1 MTCKKCKYEVAS
13 DALYCENCGAR
24 VRRKTKKEKPKGEPL
39 PPEALVPLTTG
50 QSLLVLLA
58 FCVPVLN
65 VIMMLI
71 WAYAPEGNESRRSL
85 ARAGLILLGMAL
97 LLAILGLSIFL
108 VLLNTGMISVTGVI

>member
-1 MTCKKCKYEVAS
+1 
-13 DALYCENCGAR
+13 
-24 VRRKTKKEKPKGEPL
+24 
-39 PPEALVPLTTG
+39 
-50 QSLLVLLA
+50 
-58 FCVPVLN
+58 
-65 VIMMLI
+65 MMLI